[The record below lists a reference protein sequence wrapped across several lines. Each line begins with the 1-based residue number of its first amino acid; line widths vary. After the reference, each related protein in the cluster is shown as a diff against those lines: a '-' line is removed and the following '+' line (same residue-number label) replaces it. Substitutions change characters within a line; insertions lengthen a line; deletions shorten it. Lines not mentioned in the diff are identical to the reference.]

1 MDPVPS
7 PDRKRRRA
15 HRQGRETERFF
26 ASLHSLPRRSVLE
39 WNIIC
44 GVAAAMAQAVTT
56 RRGII
61 VRRTL
66 CFAVSAVLLA
76 GAVWGATR
84 AAYDSNYAQ
93 DRAEIDDLL
102 ARYLFALDW
111 QDPEMYGNVF
121 TEDGV
126 LVWAGGT
133 VNGRQAIVQEMR
145 NAKAADDRANA
156 ATPTLRPF
164 KRRHFISNFTVRIE
178 GDRATARSLW
188 FELNNDGADRR
199 PYVGAYG
206 HLNEELRR
214 VNGRWLIARHQVFN
228 EQRENMAAGSANP
241 AW

>member
-1 MDPVPS
+1 M
-7 PDRKRRRA
+7 
-15 HRQGRETERFF
+15 
-26 ASLHSLPRRSVLE
+26 
-39 WNIIC
+39 
-44 GVAAAMAQAVTT
+44 
-56 RRGII
+56 
-61 VRRTL
+61 RRTL
-66 CFAVSAVLLA
+66 FLAVGAVLLA

-84 AAYDSNYAQ
+84 AAYDGDYGR

-111 QDPEMYGNVF
+111 QDPETYASVF

-133 VNGRQAIVQEMR
+133 VNGRQAIVRELY
-145 NAKAADDRANA
+145 NAKAADERAHA
-156 ATPTLRPF
+156 AAAPLRPF
-164 KRRHFISNFTVRIE
+164 KRRHFVSNFTVRID

-188 FELNNDGADRR
+188 FEFNNDGADRR

-206 HLNEELRR
+206 HLEDELRR

-228 EQRENMAAGSANP
+228 EQRENMAAGAANP